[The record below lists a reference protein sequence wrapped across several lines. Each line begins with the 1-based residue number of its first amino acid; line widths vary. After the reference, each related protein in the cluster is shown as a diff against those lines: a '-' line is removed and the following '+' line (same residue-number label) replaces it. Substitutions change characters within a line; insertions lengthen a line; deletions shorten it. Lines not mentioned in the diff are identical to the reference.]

1 MNPATTIIHSA
12 MKLATTA
19 SLTNSTFI
27 PNVSLTTEEANVLYA
42 TCAICSSS
50 ALSIIV
56 FVAIRIVRSCRQSRK
71 KVHPTLQ
78 PEETSEPVL
87 PV

>member
-1 MNPATTIIHSA
+1 

-56 FVAIRIVRSCRQSRK
+56 FVLISY
-71 KVHPTLQ
+71 L
-78 PEETSEPVL
+78 
-87 PV
+87 